1 MIWGANM
8 KLTKLKV
15 FNYRSFGNEEQIVPI
30 NELTTFI
37 GSNSTGKTAALCAL
51 NCIFSTNSNDR
62 VLQRSDFHLP
72 KDTKP
77 DELEKQELYIEAIFT
92 FEELKEDGKKGK
104 YSIPPFFQSMVVGGE
119 GEVPYLRIRLEATWE
134 KSNNVDGSIESRV
147 MYITVATLLYRPII
161 TLVACH
167 RINRYNDMRTEKGK
181 GFRTLI
187 FCREA
192 CPETFIKAMVI
203 ISKYEVEYKEDEDIF
218 NQQ

>member
-1 MIWGANM
+1 M

-147 MYITVATLLYRPII
+147 MYIT
-161 TLVACH
+161 
-167 RINRYNDMRTEKGK
+167 
-181 GFRTLI
+181 
-187 FCREA
+187 
-192 CPETFIKAMVI
+192 CPEGAEVKDEHKPTANRRELDCIRVI
-203 ISKYEVEYKEDEDIF
+203 YVPAVRDPSRQLKNVSGIRL
-218 NQQ
+218 